1 MIVDFPRAKDKKIVV
16 VLDYVRKE
24 KNDDDGGGVD

>member
-1 MIVDFPRAKDKKIVV
+1 MIVDFPRAKELIVV